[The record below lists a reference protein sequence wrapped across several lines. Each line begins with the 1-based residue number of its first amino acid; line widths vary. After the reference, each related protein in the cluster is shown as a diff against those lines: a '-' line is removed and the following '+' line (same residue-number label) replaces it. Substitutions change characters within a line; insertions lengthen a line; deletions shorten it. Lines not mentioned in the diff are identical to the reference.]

1 MSDPSLARGAAA
13 VASGSLFGLGLALAG
28 MTRVEKVRG
37 FLDFSGDWDP
47 SLLFVMGGA
56 VAVHAVAWRVVAR
69 RARPVFAPRFEFPA
83 ARVIDARLLGGAAL
97 FGVGWGLGGFCPGP
111 AVASLA
117 SGAPAAVAFVV
128 AMLAGFV
135 LAGLTRRTA
144 EQDPLESARFTDVP
158 RAPGDA
164 A

>member
-1 MSDPSLARGAAA
+1 VIDPSLARGAAA
-13 VASGSLFGLGLALAG
+13 VASGSLFALGLALAG

-37 FLDFSGDWDP
+37 FLDFTGDWDP

-69 RARPVFAPRFEFPA
+69 RARPVFAPRFELPA
-83 ARVIDARLLGGAAL
+83 ARAVDARLLGGAAL

-117 SGAPAAVAFVV
+117 SGAPAAAFVA
-128 AMLAGFV
+128 AMLGGFV